1 MSKTIICVACVFMAM
16 IGAISESFANDVFCP
31 ETIIESS
38 RVDGPTG
45 DWLVDASQG
54 VRTLDSVGVYLGDPA
69 LRGAQVPDH
78 TRRSKTEET
87 VTWQLARAIGDD
99 FWVGCAYIGTSAM
112 LFKKIAV
119 SDTRCVVKYTL
130 LPTGRRLKLKSFACK

>member
-1 MSKTIICVACVFMAM
+1 MAM

-38 RVDGPTG
+38 KVDGPTG

-69 LRGAQVPDH
+69 LRGAQVPDY

-87 VTWQLARAIGDD
+87 VTWQLARAIASE
-99 FWVGCAYIGTSAM
+99 W
-112 LFKKIAV
+112 
-119 SDTRCVVKYTL
+119 
-130 LPTGRRLKLKSFACK
+130 